1 MVYLSSCHKLIIL
14 HIINDKNIDIHN
26 QGEISRI
33 INTNGGMYDTI

>member
-1 MVYLSSCHKLIIL
+1 MSQADYLTYNV
-14 HIINDKNIDIHN
+14 INDKNIDIHN